1 MLLCK
6 QIRCRWH
13 LVYIIS
19 FQIMRRRLAALQE
32 RESNV
37 QDCFHLVRALQH
49 PVRPPVRGD
58 RPPAAGL
65 RGDDDPQRRHPP
77 LQRLISRGRTARA
90 CGSNDFEMAPVCGA
104 IFFKSVARRD
114 VSTRAIN
121 RARSLPRERST
132 SCCILQ
138 KAAGFARFLAWR
150 RMTMQCAA
158 STACDKLTL
167 PATK

>member
-13 LVYIIS
+13 LVYITS

-32 RESNV
+32 REFNV
-37 QDCFHLVRALQH
+37 QDCFHLVRPLQH
-49 PVRPPVRGD
+49 PVWPPVRGD
-58 RPPAAGL
+58 RPPAVGL

-77 LQRLISRGRTARA
+77 LQRLIGQGRTAPSARFQRFGNGPGVRG
-90 CGSNDFEMAPVCGA
+90 CFIESLAP
-104 IFFKSVARRD
+104 RD

-121 RARSLPRERST
+121 RARSLPPERST
-132 SCCILQ
+132 SCCMLQ
-138 KAAGFARFLAWR
+138 TAAGFARFLAWR
-150 RMTMQCAA
+150 LIIRCAQA